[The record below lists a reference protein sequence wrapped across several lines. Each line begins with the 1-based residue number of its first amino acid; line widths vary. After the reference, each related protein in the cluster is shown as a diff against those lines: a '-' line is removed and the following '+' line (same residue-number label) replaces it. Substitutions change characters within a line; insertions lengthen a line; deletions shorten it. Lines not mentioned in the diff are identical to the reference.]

1 MNSDSQA
8 LYILVITGGIFA
20 ITAMLM
26 YIFPPKRINF
36 LYGYRTA
43 SSMKSEESWKF
54 AQRYSAIAMLQ
65 SGLGLL
71 FISGLVTFSPFSET
85 SNTVISWIA
94 LIAAIAFMFV
104 RTEKAIK
111 TKFPV

>member
-8 LYILVITGGIFA
+8 VYILVITGGIFA

-43 SSMKSEESWKF
+43 NSMKSEERWKF

-65 SGLGLL
+65 SGLAMLL
-71 FISGLVTFSPFSET
+71 VSGLAYVSPFSET
-85 SNTVISWIA
+85 YNTVTAWIVLLAACA
-94 LIAAIAFMFV
+94 LMFV

-111 TKFPV
+111 TKFPL